1 VGKGGRLV
9 QDPDSDPQRAL
20 GRATDVAIRISSL
33 ALLTAWCF
41 VIVSPFLLP
50 IAWGAIIAIALHG
63 PFTGLRRRLGNR
75 AGLAA
80 VLLTL
85 AMLLAIAVPTA
96 FAGGTL
102 AADVEAAADAFRE
115 GRLHVP
121 PPSERVAAWPL
132 VGERLYEFWA
142 LASSN
147 LQQALAELGPRL
159 RGAAGALL
167 GAGARFGVSVLQ
179 FLFAIVISGVLL
191 ARSDAGVP
199 LARSFATR
207 LAGPRGPAL
216 AELAAATVRGVTR
229 GILGVALIQALGA
242 GVGLFA
248 AGVPAAGFWTLAAL
262 VLAVIQVGVGLVLIP
277 AAIWLF
283 ANADTFTAVAFA
295 AWTVLLLPLDNVLKP
310 LLMGR
315 GLRVP
320 ISVIF
325 VGALGGFVSQGLIGL
340 FVGAVVLVLA
350 YELVMAWLR
359 GEAEPA
365 ASAQPS

>member
-1 VGKGGRLV
+1 MMRRVH
-9 QDPDSDPQRAL
+9 DPDSERHLA
-20 GRATDVAIRISSL
+20 RATDVAIRVASL
-33 ALLTAWCF
+33 ALLAGWCF
-41 VIVSPFLLP
+41 LIVSPFLLP
-50 IAWGAIIAIALHG
+50 IAWGAIIAVALHG
-63 PFTGLRRRLGNR
+63 PFAALRRRLGNR
-75 AGLAA
+75 ANLAA
-80 VLLTL
+80 ALLTL
-85 AMLLAIAVPTA
+85 AMLLAIALPTLLV
-96 FAGGTL
+96 GGTL

-132 VGERLYEFWA
+132 VGEHVYEFWA

-147 LQQALAELGPRL
+147 LEQALAQIGPRL
-159 RGAAGALL
+159 RGAAGAVL

-179 FLFAIVISGVLL
+179 FLFAIAISGVLL
-191 ARSDAGVP
+191 ARSDAAGP
-199 LARSFATR
+199 LARRFAAR

-248 AGVPAAGFWTLAAL
+248 AGVPAAGLWTLAAL
-262 VLAVIQVGVGLVLIP
+262 VLAVIQVGIGLVLIP

-283 ANADTFTAVAFA
+283 ANASPFTAVAFTL
-295 AWTVLLLPLDNVLKP
+295 WTVLLLPLDNVLKP
-310 LLMGR
+310 LWMGR

-320 ISVIF
+320 VVVIF
-325 VGALGGFVSQGLIGL
+325 VGAIGGFVAQGLIGL

-350 YELVMAWLR
+350 HELAMAWLQ
-359 GEAEPA
+359 GEPD
-365 ASAQPS
+365 PVR